1 MKPSCFL
8 FNFILSD
15 NIFNCLTN
23 PLYLKAFF
31 LYLISQKIFQLNSPK
46 CQLCWA
52 PSRRL
57 CISLTYIT
65 FLQPII
71 LPLPCL
77 NSFKV
82 RGGQTANSERNPCH
96 SPSHSLLQIYCFHG
110 EEAFKCLREGSK
122 IVTFPEIYSVDSKC
136 GN

>member
-15 NIFNCLTN
+15 NIFNSLTN
-23 PLYLKAFF
+23 PLSSKAFF
-31 LYLISQKIFQLNSPK
+31 LYLISQMIFQLNSPK

-52 PSRRL
+52 PRRRL
-57 CISLTYIT
+57 CISLISVT
-65 FLQPII
+65 FLQPIV
-71 LPLPCL
+71 LFLPCS
-77 NSFKV
+77 NSYKL
-82 RGGQTANSERNPCH
+82 RGGQAANSERNPCH
-96 SPSHSLLQIYCFHG
+96 SPSHSLLQTCCLPG